1 MLSLDEWLSYYYDVI
16 VERLGIDPSRDI
28 YATKL
33 LDKLINKHSLRWDKL
48 YELIS
53 GRNVL
58 VFMPGPSLEYVV
70 EVVSRSKSILL
81 DKNSVVLS
89 VDGATEALY
98 RHGII
103 PDIIVSD
110 LDGDLESIINSG
122 LKGSIVVIHAHGD
135 NIDKLRK
142 YVPLM
147 IENNIGVLG
156 TTQVEPYG
164 VIRNLGGF
172 TDGDRAVFL
181 AAYHGARR
189 IIVLG
194 MDLGYVIGEYSKRNI
209 RDKPV
214 LHIRKLVKLNIA
226 RELLETIACI
236 RDTPPIYSLP
246 GSVRV
251 GCVTN
256 ICLDKLYLLLRS

>member
-1 MLSLDEWLSYYYDVI
+1 MLSLSEWLNYYYKVI
-16 VERLGIDPSRDI
+16 VERLGIDPGRDI
-28 YATKL
+28 YATRL
-33 LDKLINKHSLRWDKL
+33 LNKLINRHSLRWDKL
-48 YELIS
+48 YELIND
-53 GRNVL
+53 RNVL
-58 VFMPGPSLEYVV
+58 VLMPGPGLENIL
-70 EVVSRSKSILL
+70 EVVSWNKSIFL
-81 DKNSVVLS
+81 DKNILVLS

-122 LKGSIVVIHAHGD
+122 LKGSIIIIHAHGD

-156 TTQVEPYG
+156 TTQVKPCG
-164 VIRNLGGF
+164 VVRNFGGF

-181 AAYHGARR
+181 ASYHGARR
-189 IIVLG
+189 IIILG
-194 MDLGYVIGEYSKRNI
+194 MDLGYAIGEYSKRNI

-214 LHIRKLVKLNIA
+214 LHIRKLVKLGIA
-226 RELLETIACI
+226 RELLEIVACS
-236 RDTPPIYSLP
+236 RDSPPIYSLP
-246 GSVRV
+246 GSVRIR
-251 GCVTN
+251 CITN